1 MAGVGSMGQEPLHLG
16 VLLYSL
22 GRYSRFVAIIVSLSL
37 QILMLLLS
45 MWYSGFDTFVQQRT
59 RGLELV
65 HRWRSHQLYRVG
77 CILWRRLLRPHHHHP
92 VALFEYTGDSASWLQ
107 SLVSTAPLHER
118 LKKPPPH

>member
-1 MAGVGSMGQEPLHLG
+1 MVAGVGSMGQEPLHLG

-59 RGLELV
+59 RGL
-65 HRWRSHQLYRVG
+65 
-77 CILWRRLLRPHHHHP
+77 
-92 VALFEYTGDSASWLQ
+92 
-107 SLVSTAPLHER
+107 
-118 LKKPPPH
+118 